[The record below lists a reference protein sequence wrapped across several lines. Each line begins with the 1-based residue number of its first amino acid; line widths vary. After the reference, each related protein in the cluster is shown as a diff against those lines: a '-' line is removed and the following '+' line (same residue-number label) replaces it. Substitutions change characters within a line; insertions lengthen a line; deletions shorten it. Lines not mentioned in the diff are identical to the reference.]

1 MNTTKDIAT
10 FYFIQFVNGKFV
22 KNIESGIVINK
33 FNGGI
38 QVKSNK
44 FPNGKCIAFE
54 NIIEIN

>member
-10 FYFIQFVNGKFV
+10 FYFIQLVDGKFT
-22 KNIESGIVINK
+22 KTIESGIVIDK

-44 FPNGKCIAFE
+44 FPNGKCIAVE